1 VVAPL
6 VAFLAAQRPS
16 RRDVGWAAGL
26 VLFVVWLSAGP
37 ADSFGLMERAWLVVL
52 TGSLAIVVM
61 SGRPKG
67 FVAAALTAVAGAAA
81 TAATLMALTGVS
93 WGELVWLAERHYGT
107 QARLLIGQLS
117 SLSAASG
124 APGAGGGTL
133 LGTLEDSIMLG
144 VRLVSG
150 LFPGLVLLQSL
161 AALALARALY
171 HRIAQQPRGEP
182 LGTLAGFRFN
192 DHLIWGVAISLLV
205 LVLPRL
211 GWLNA
216 LGGNLLVFFSGLYVV
231 RGCAV
236 LMAVAAA
243 GGFGGPLAALLVVFV
258 TLFLMPV
265 AALAALAL
273 GLTDTLMDWRRRL
286 ARAVQKP

>member
-1 VVAPL
+1 MVAPL

-16 RRDVGWAAGL
+16 RRDVVWAAGL
-26 VLFVVWLSAGP
+26 MLFVVWLSAGP
-37 ADSFGLMERAWLVVL
+37 ADSFDLMERAWLVLL
-52 TGSLAIVVM
+52 TGSLAIVVT

-117 SLSAASG
+117 NLSAASG
-124 APGAGGGTL
+124 SAGAGGGTL

-161 AALALARALY
+161 AALALAWALY

-192 DHLIWGVAISLLV
+192 DHLIWGVAISLFV